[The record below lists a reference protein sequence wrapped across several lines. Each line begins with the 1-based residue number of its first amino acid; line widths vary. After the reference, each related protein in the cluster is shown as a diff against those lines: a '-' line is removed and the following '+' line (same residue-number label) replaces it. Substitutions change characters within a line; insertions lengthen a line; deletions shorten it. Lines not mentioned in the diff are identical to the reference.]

1 MNRVFLRKLRHDLHH
16 QPFVDREMEEAAH
29 ARRACTSGMLL
40 RLHRWRHITTASR
53 CELDVLLLTT
63 IHAS

>member
-1 MNRVFLRKLRHDLHH
+1 
-16 QPFVDREMEEAAH
+16 MEDAAH